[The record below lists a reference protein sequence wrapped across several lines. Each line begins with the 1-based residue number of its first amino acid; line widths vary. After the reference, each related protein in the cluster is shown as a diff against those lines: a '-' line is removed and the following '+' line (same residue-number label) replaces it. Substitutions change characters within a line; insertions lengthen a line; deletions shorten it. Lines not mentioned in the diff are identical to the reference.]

1 MTKKNYI
8 NAREV
13 LPDKLIKEIQQYVQ
27 GKHVYIPKTVRESWG
42 SVSGTRELIEERN
55 EEIVRLFDGGVSIIQ
70 LADMFNLSP
79 ERIRGIIY
87 ERQKDEI

>member
-13 LPDKLIKEIQQYVQ
+13 LPEKLIKEIQQYVQ
-27 GKHVYIPKTVRESWG
+27 GKHVYIPKTDRQSWG
-42 SVSGTRELIEERN
+42 SVSGTRELLEERN
-55 EEIVRLFDGGVSIIQ
+55 ENIVRLFDGGVSIPH
-70 LADMFNLSP
+70 LADLFNLSP

-87 ERQKDEI
+87 ERLRDE